1 VHIASRVSEDSDIV
15 KRVLNGDLDSFRILM
30 ERYQRPVLSMIRRLI
45 WDSHRC
51 EEIGQDVFVTAFQ
64 KLSTFDPARSQFS
77 TWLFTIARNMSI
89 NALKKKLPLPMAE
102 LPETP
107 VSRNPSH
114 DLSDK
119 EIFMQLDETVKALP
133 GKLQRAF
140 VLAEIEQMPYEEIAR
155 IEGARLGTVKSR
167 INRARAQ
174 IYAAMKNMKGDL
186 P

>member
-1 VHIASRVSEDSDIV
+1 
-15 KRVLNGDLDSFRILM
+15 
-30 ERYQRPVLSMIRRLI
+30 MIRRLI
-45 WDSHRC
+45 SDSHRC

-89 NALKKKLPLPMAE
+89 NALKKKLPLPMEE

-119 EIFMQLDETVKALP
+119 EIFMQLDETLKALP

-155 IEGARLGTVKSR
+155 IEGARLGTIKSR
-167 INRARAQ
+167 INRARAR
-174 IYAAMKNMKGDL
+174 IYAAMKDMKGDI